1 LEFRKLQM
9 TGGASYTVSLPKEWV
24 KEQGLK
30 VGDVVAIVPGSDSS
44 LTISAKDR
52 IPSSQGSS
60 EVALTPPKE
69 QDGEQTLRN
78 FVAHYLAGYDVI
90 KIVFPPSARP
100 EVRTYLKEA
109 ARRMFVG
116 AEVIEE
122 SKTEL
127 IVQCL
132 SSYGDLPAPKV
143 ISRMSLIAKLML
155 RDAVESLRRRDTAL
169 SEEVIKRDDEIDR
182 FYLFMIRQLTMA
194 VLNRS
199 LIREIGLGDPRDC
212 LVYRIVSKSLERI
225 ADHAT
230 TIARMSMTIESA
242 VPKGLS
248 DDLDRVTELTSSVLE
263 TALTAL
269 SKGDAMM
276 ANRSV
281 DSAKRLLQDAEKVTG
296 KLFEVRLGQK
306 TIVALRL
313 ALESLKRISEYSED
327 IAEMAINLTARRQNL
342 YPAL

>member
-1 LEFRKLQM
+1 M

-30 VGDVVAIVPGSDSS
+30 AGDVVAIIPGSDSS

-60 EVALTPPKE
+60 EV
-69 QDGEQTLRN
+69 TLRN

-100 EVRTYLKEA
+100 DVRTYLKEA

-116 AEVIEE
+116 AEIIEE

-194 VLNRS
+194 V
-199 LIREIGLGDPRDC
+199 
-212 LVYRIVSKSLERI
+212 
-225 ADHAT
+225 
-230 TIARMSMTIESA
+230 
-242 VPKGLS
+242 
-248 DDLDRVTELTSSVLE
+248 
-263 TALTAL
+263 
-269 SKGDAMM
+269 
-276 ANRSV
+276 
-281 DSAKRLLQDAEKVTG
+281 
-296 KLFEVRLGQK
+296 
-306 TIVALRL
+306 
-313 ALESLKRISEYSED
+313 
-327 IAEMAINLTARRQNL
+327 
-342 YPAL
+342 